1 MSMSMMER
9 VAGAARALAENGKP
23 EEGRSF
29 RGFRQQTEQMTDRL
43 IAAMFPPYAAASRS
57 RESALLE
64 AAEAGSYTELIL
76 RAVGIGLLAELGASF
91 CRELGE
97 HALADGV
104 LFFGRAEILVLSLP
118 LLDRLV
124 DLAEEMLKW

>member
-1 MSMSMMER
+1 MGAVQAAGIGLLTAVLLLILRELRPVMALPVRLAAMLLLLGSGIGLMHPVLER
-9 VAGAARALAENGKP
+9 VR
-23 EEGRSF
+23 
-29 RGFRQQTEQMTDRL
+29 
-43 IAAMFPPYAAASRS
+43 
-57 RESALLE
+57 ALLE
-64 AAEAGSYTELIL
+64 AAEAGGYTELIL

>member
-1 MSMSMMER
+1 MGAVQAAGIGLLTAVLLLILRELRPVMALPVRLAAMLLLLGGGIGLMHPVLER
-9 VAGAARALAENGKP
+9 VR
-23 EEGRSF
+23 
-29 RGFRQQTEQMTDRL
+29 
-43 IAAMFPPYAAASRS
+43 
-57 RESALLE
+57 ALLE